1 MRFLCRLLITSF
13 ILFGIL
19 FGMAASGLAA
29 DKLKAGFIYVGPI
42 GDYGWTHA
50 HNQAREMAEKAF
62 PWLETTYVESVPEG
76 EVGVF
81 IDRLVQQGA
90 QVIFTTSFGFM
101 DGALEAAKR
110 HPDVIFAHATG
121 FKRAPN
127 MATYHADFYQ
137 LYYLNGLMAGAL
149 TTSGRIG
156 YVGAFPIPE
165 VKRHIA
171 AFAIGARE
179 VNANAEVHVRWI
191 NAWVNPAAAKE
202 AAEALIADGADVFA
216 FTEDTPTVIQ
226 VAAKRRLPSF
236 AHYSPMLQFAPDYVV
251 SGQLVHW
258 ERIYLDFLRKVH
270 DGTHTAN
277 NLADVDYWSLLHD
290 QAVELGAKPGMPIN
304 PAYREAL
311 SAVKVNDA
319 ALGEVSV
326 YDLVNKRLAQ
336 MSQAEPAF
344 DPFTGPQYDRQGTLR
359 APPGQRL
366 TQEQLVSMEWAAR
379 GIQGPWP
386 NEP

>member
-1 MRFLCRLLITSF
+1 M
-13 ILFGIL
+13 
-19 FGMAASGLAA
+19 
-29 DKLKAGFIYVGPI
+29 
-42 GDYGWTHA
+42 
-50 HNQAREMAEKAF
+50 
-62 PWLETTYVESVPEG
+62 
-76 EVGVF
+76 
-81 IDRLVQQGA
+81 
-90 QVIFTTSFGFM
+90 
-101 DGALEAAKR
+101 
-110 HPDVIFAHATG
+110 
-121 FKRAPN
+121 
-127 MATYHADFYQ
+127 
-137 LYYLNGLMAGAL
+137 
-149 TTSGRIG
+149 
-156 YVGAFPIPE
+156 
-165 VKRHIA
+165 KRHIA

-236 AHYSPMLQFAPDYVV
+236 AHYSPMLQFAPGYVV

-258 ERIYLDFLRKVH
+258 DRIYLDFLRKVH
-270 DGTHTAN
+270 DGTYTSK
-277 NLADVDYWSLLHD
+277 NLAEVDYWSLLHD

-344 DPFTGPQYDRQGTLR
+344 DPFTGPQYDRKGTLR

-366 TQEQLVSMEWAAR
+366 THQELVSMEWATR